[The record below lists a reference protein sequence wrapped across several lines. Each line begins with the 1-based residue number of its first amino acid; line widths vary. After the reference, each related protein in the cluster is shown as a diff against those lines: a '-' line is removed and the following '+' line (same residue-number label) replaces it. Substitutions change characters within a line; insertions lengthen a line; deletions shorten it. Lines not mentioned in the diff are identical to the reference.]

1 MLRHKKEDFQ
11 RIKNMSEEEI
21 ETHWGN
27 KVTDIEGKINIWCE
41 LVRKNIKL
49 SKTLLDNNSKLER
62 FQNMK
67 RKNIECI
74 IIEEIVG
81 DIRSGLMKF
90 V

>member
-1 MLRHKKEDFQ
+1 M
-11 RIKNMSEEEI
+11 N
-21 ETHWGN
+21 
-27 KVTDIEGKINIWCE
+27 
-41 LVRKNIKL
+41 
-49 SKTLLDNNSKLER
+49 ER